1 MKNKTNCIVERA
13 MAIALLVIGAQIA
26 IRLPGMVPISLQTL
40 AIYVV
45 AMTFNKNQ
53 ALMMTLVYLFMGA
66 IGLPVFANF
75 TGGIDHL
82 IGPSGGFL
90 LAFSFQAYITSL
102 IVHKGDTKFMNLI
115 GMMVGTGI
123 CYSVGC
129 GYFMYLRKTSFINSF
144 LVCVLPFLVGDA
156 LKMVCALTIVR
167 SLKKVFVVKE
177 ALLKTSGSN

>member
-1 MKNKTNCIVERA
+1 MTHIKGNSNIKNKTNCIVERA

-26 IRLPGMVPISLQTL
+26 IPLPGMVPITLQTL
-40 AIYVV
+40 AIYVI

-66 IGLPVFANF
+66 IGLPVFANL

-90 LAFSFQAYITSL
+90 LAFPIMAYVISWF
-102 IVHKGDTKFMNLI
+102 VHNYDHKLMNLV
-115 GMMVGTGI
+115 GMIIGTGI

-129 GYFMYLRKTSFINSF
+129 GYFM
-144 LVCVLPFLVGDA
+144 
-156 LKMVCALTIVR
+156 
-167 SLKKVFVVKE
+167 
-177 ALLKTSGSN
+177 